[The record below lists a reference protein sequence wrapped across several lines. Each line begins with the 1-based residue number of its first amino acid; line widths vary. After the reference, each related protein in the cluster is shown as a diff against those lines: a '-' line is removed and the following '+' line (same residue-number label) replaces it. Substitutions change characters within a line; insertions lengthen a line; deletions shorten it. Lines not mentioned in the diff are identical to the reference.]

1 MMTRRCSS
9 RWNGTP
15 KWCPIMKGR
24 KTARGGFAFCVTSN
38 ETVGETVGIPL
49 FSKAR
54 WTSAMLW
61 WQMGQ
66 AGAASAMS
74 APSSETAAAMSSAS
88 VRSSR
93 SGSML

>member
-1 MMTRRCSS
+1 
-9 RWNGTP
+9 
-15 KWCPIMKGR
+15 MKGR
-24 KTARGGFAFCVTSN
+24 NTALGGFACSVTSRA
-38 ETVGETVGIPL
+38 TVGETVGIPR

-54 WTSAMLW
+54 WTGAMLW

-74 APSSETAAAMSSAS
+74 APSSLTAVAISSAS

>member
-1 MMTRRCSS
+1 M
-9 RWNGTP
+9 N
-15 KWCPIMKGR
+15 GR
-24 KTARGGFAFCVTSN
+24 KTALGGFAFCVTSN

-49 FSKAR
+49 FSNAR

-74 APSSETAAAMSSAS
+74 APSSETAVAMSSAS
-88 VRSSR
+88 VRSRR

>member
-1 MMTRRCSS
+1 MIRRCNS

-38 ETVGETVGIPL
+38 ETVGETVGTPR